1 MKDNDYK
8 LITDFLKGA
17 ISIIKALYTVLSQAF
32 KPRVTLLYPEIKP
45 EIPEKF
51 RGRLELD
58 YQKCIGCGTCTKL
71 CPALNV
77 LTVKDTEND
86 GKKLVNID
94 ISRCIFCGNCA
105 DNCPKGALNM
115 TKQYELATNN
125 KKDLILKYD
134 D

>member
-1 MKDNDYK
+1 MKNNDYK
-8 LITDFLKGA
+8 LISGFLHGTF
-17 ISIIKALYTVLSQAF
+17 SVLKALLTVFNQAF
-32 KPRVTLLYPEIKP
+32 KPRVTLLYPETKP

-51 RGRLELD
+51 RGKIELD
-58 YQKCIGCGTCTKL
+58 YEKCTGCGLCAKL
-71 CPALNV
+71 CPALSV
-77 LTVKDTEND
+77 LTVKDTNKD

-105 DNCPKGALNM
+105 ENCPKQAINI